1 MKVTEIKITSNSIEN
16 IPILVEII
24 KQHKEKPAV
33 TANAFNLGDDVFI
46 FRSDRR
52 MPLNLSE
59 IMQ

>member
-1 MKVTEIKITSNSIEN
+1 MKVIETKTANSSKEN
-16 IPILVEII
+16 TPRLVEII
-24 KQHKEKPAV
+24 KHHKEKPAV

-52 MPLNLSE
+52 MPLNLFE